1 MAVLKGAALV
11 FLCLYSLYS
20 QATYQYPIKNPFLA
34 TVLGTPESFRPDL
47 SGPPINELNL
57 KIYHQLVPG
66 PIPPTFSNTKR
77 TTFRLAW
84 QSKPASLI
92 FVIAGT
98 GARFNASKVEFL
110 KTVFYRADFHVIQLS
125 SPTSSDFMVNA
136 SSTHLPGISYQDA
149 SDLYRLMQ
157 AALRRVKQFDKRFSI
172 NCVYLA
178 GYSLGALDAAFVGA
192 LDDKRAEIGFQRV
205 LLVNPPV
212 YLEHSVNNLDKL
224 TSVKIPGVDN
234 TTDLFDRFF
243 NQLAEYFRKNNNLD
257 IDESLKAAMGSEI
270 QTMSDGE
277 LALLIGVAFRFSLAS
292 LVFTADVMN
301 QTGMIVPK
309 GRTISVTES
318 RTPFFHKSMHWSF
331 KQYLDRMLLPGALS
345 I

>member
-1 MAVLKGAALV
+1 M
-11 FLCLYSLYS
+11 
-20 QATYQYPIKNPFLA
+20 
-34 TVLGTPESFRPDL
+34 
-47 SGPPINELNL
+47 LN
-57 KIYHQLVPG
+57 
-66 PIPPTFSNTKR
+66 
-77 TTFRLAW
+77 
-84 QSKPASLI
+84 
-92 FVIAGT
+92 
-98 GARFNASKVEFL
+98 
-110 KTVFYRADFHVIQLS
+110 
-125 SPTSSDFMVNA
+125 
-136 SSTHLPGISYQDA
+136 SY
-149 SDLYRLMQ
+149 
-157 AALRRVKQFDKRFSI
+157 
-172 NCVYLA
+172 
-178 GYSLGALDAAFVGA
+178 
-192 LDDKRAEIGFQRV
+192 
-205 LLVNPPV
+205 
-212 YLEHSVNNLDKL
+212 NLDKL